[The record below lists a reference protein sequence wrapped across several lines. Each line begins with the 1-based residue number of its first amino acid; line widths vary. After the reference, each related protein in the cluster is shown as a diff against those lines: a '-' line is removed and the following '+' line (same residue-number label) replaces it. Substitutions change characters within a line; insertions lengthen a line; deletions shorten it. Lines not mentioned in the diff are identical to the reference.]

1 MSKKKSFLYYSR
13 VSEGLSTEYKILVL
27 CLERFDKELNK
38 KCRNCHQVFESKK
51 KLKMTMIIAICVS
64 NFYKKK
70 TNLIHPYIL
79 CGNKI
84 QNIRF
89 LRTFIVHMLIK
100 YLDMNQ
106 SEVKMEV
113 FQMKKLTFIWTV
125 C

>member
-51 KLKMTMIIAICVS
+51 KLKMTMIVAICVS

-79 CGNKI
+79 CGKKI
-84 QNIRF
+84 QNIGI
-89 LRTFIVHMLIK
+89 LETCIVHMLIK

-113 FQMKKLTFIWTV
+113 FQMKKLTFI
-125 C
+125 

>member
-1 MSKKKSFLYYSR
+1 M
-13 VSEGLSTEYKILVL
+13 ILA
-27 CLERFDKELNK
+27 
-38 KCRNCHQVFESKK
+38 
-51 KLKMTMIIAICVS
+51 TCVS

-113 FQMKKLTFIWTV
+113 FQMKKLTFI
-125 C
+125 

>member
-1 MSKKKSFLYYSR
+1 MQKLPSSISNSKNFLKWRWFLRY
-13 VSEGLSTEYKILVL
+13 
-27 CLERFDKELNK
+27 
-38 KCRNCHQVFESKK
+38 
-51 KLKMTMIIAICVS
+51 VS

-79 CGNKI
+79 YGKKI
-84 QNIRF
+84 QNIGF
-89 LRTFIVHMLIK
+89 LLTCFVHMLIK

>member
-1 MSKKKSFLYYSR
+1 MSKKKPFLYCSCVS
-13 VSEGLSTEYKILVL
+13 VSEGTESTEYKLVL

-70 TNLIHPYIL
+70 TNLINPYT

-84 QNIRF
+84 QNIGF
-89 LRTFIVHMLIK
+89 LQTFIVHMLIK

-113 FQMKKLTFIWTV
+113 FQMKKLTFI
-125 C
+125 